1 MSNSSINSF
10 NQGTEN
16 LHSLI
21 KKVQTSYPD
30 LRATL
35 MEVCG
40 THTNAIRR
48 AGIHRMLPSGVRLL
62 SGPGCPV
69 CVTGS
74 GFIEQAI
81 RLSHRPRTIVAS
93 FGDLLKVPGN
103 SGTLSEARAAGGAIR
118 IVYSPLDAVNMARE
132 NPDREVVFLGVG
144 FETTAPTV
152 ALAIREAMER
162 KLANFSVL
170 TAFKI
175 LDPALRCL
183 LKDQEL
189 QINGL
194 IAPGHLAVI
203 LGANAFTFL
212 PAEFRL
218 PTVVT
223 GFQPVE
229 IWRGIGALLN
239 QIAHGEARLENAYA
253 PLVSP
258 EGNIAAQRLLAD
270 LFTPEPA
277 EWRGLGAIDGS
288 GLGLRDEYR
297 KYDAASRFGLMPIVS
312 QEPPGCQ
319 CGRIL
324 LGKAEPEDC
333 VHFGRS
339 CTPEKAIGPC
349 MVSAEGTCAAHFS
362 YRGFE

>member
-1 MSNSSINSF
+1 M
-10 NQGTEN
+10 
-16 LHSLI
+16 I
-21 KKVQTSYPD
+21 KKVQTSYQD
-30 LRATL
+30 LRATI

-48 AGIHRMLPSGVRLL
+48 AGIHRMIPSGVRLL

-81 RLSHRPRTIVAS
+81 QLSHRPRTIVAS

-103 SGTLSEARAAGGAIR
+103 SGTLSEARAGGGAVR
-118 IVYSPLDAVNMARE
+118 IVYSPLDAVTLAGE

-152 ALAIREAMER
+152 ALAIYEARER
-162 KLANFSVL
+162 KIRNFSVL

-183 LKDQEL
+183 LRDREL
-189 QINGL
+189 RIDGL

-203 LGANAFTFL
+203 VGSDAFAFL
-212 PAEFRL
+212 PAEFGL

-229 IWRGIGALLN
+229 IWRGIEALLN
-239 QIAHGEARLENAYA
+239 QIAHGEAGLENAYA
-253 PLVSP
+253 PVVSP
-258 EGNIAAQRLLAD
+258 RGNIAAQKLLAE
-270 LFTPEPA
+270 LFAPEPA
-277 EWRGLGAIDGS
+277 EWRGLGTIDGS
-288 GLGLRDEYR
+288 GLGLRDEY
-297 KYDAASRFGLMPIVS
+297 KKFDAASRFGLTPIAS

-324 LGKAEPEDC
+324 IGKAEPEDC
-333 VHFGRS
+333 VHFGRD

-349 MVSAEGTCAAHFS
+349 MVSAEGTCAAHYS
-362 YRGFE
+362 YRGFERE